1 MFPDESQSVVT
12 KLENPLFE
20 EQGIEVSI
28 KREDLI
34 HPLISGNKW
43 RKLKY
48 NIQAAR
54 QSGYDT
60 ICSFGGPFSNHIHAL
75 SYAGRLYQFKTI
87 GVIRGEERY
96 KANPTLKSASDAGM
110 HLHFVNREDYRKKQ
124 DQWFVNQLSDKFGQ
138 FYLLPEGGS
147 NKLAIEGCQE
157 IMSGVSE
164 EFNVVCCSC
173 GTGGTAAGILA
184 SLAKNQKLIGFS
196 SLKGN
201 FMERE
206 ILGMLKENQIAYQAQ
221 LEINHDNHFG
231 GYGKHNMDL
240 IRFINDFM
248 DKNRVSLDPIYTG
261 KMFYGLLD
269 LIKSGYFKS
278 GTKILAIH
286 TGGLQGI
293 AGFDYINGPLINSL
307 E

>member
-1 MFPDESQSVVT
+1 MFPDESKSVVT

-75 SYAGRLYQFKTI
+75 SHAGRLYQFKTI

-110 HLHFVNREDYRKKQ
+110 HLHFVNREDYRVKHHQ
-124 DQWFVNQLSDKFGQ
+124 SFINELMDRFGK
-138 FYLLPEGGS
+138 FYLLPEGGT
-147 NKLAIEGCQE
+147 NRIAIKGCQE
-157 IMSGVSE
+157 IMNEVSE
-164 EFNVVCCSC
+164 EFEIVCASC
-173 GTGGTAAGILA
+173 GTGGTASGIIS
-184 SLAKNQKLIGFS
+184 SLTSEQKFIGFS
-196 SLKGN
+196 SHKGN
-201 FMERE
+201 FMVEE
-206 ILGMLKENQIAYQAQ
+206 ISKLLNNLSNQYEAK
-221 LEINHDNHFG
+221 LEINNDYHFG
-231 GYGKHNMDL
+231 GYGKYTAPL
-240 IRFINDFM
+240 IRFINDFQ
-248 DKNRVSLDPIYTG
+248 DQFKIGLDPIYTG
-261 KMFYGLLD
+261 KMFYGLFE

-278 GTKILAIH
+278 GTQILAIH

-293 AGFDYINGPLINSL
+293 AGFNYINGPLINSL